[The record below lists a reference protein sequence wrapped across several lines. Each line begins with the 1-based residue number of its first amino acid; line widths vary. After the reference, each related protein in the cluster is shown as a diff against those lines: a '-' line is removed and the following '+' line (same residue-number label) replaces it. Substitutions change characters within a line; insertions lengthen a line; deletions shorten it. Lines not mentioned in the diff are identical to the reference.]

1 MIMQVLLDSEGID
14 AWDQVCM
21 SDYMLLTT
29 AGKLPAEFDVCPA
42 DRAIQ
47 HPDLFLGCSSV

>member
-21 SDYMLLTT
+21 SDYMLLMT
-29 AGKLPAEFDVCPA
+29 AGEFPAEFRFYPA
-42 DRAIQ
+42 DRAVQ
-47 HPDLFLGCSSV
+47 HTDLFLGCPSV

>member
-21 SDYMLLTT
+21 FDGMLLT
-29 AGKLPAEFDVCPA
+29 AVGKFPAEFDVCPA

-47 HPDLFLGCSSV
+47 HPDLFLGCPSV